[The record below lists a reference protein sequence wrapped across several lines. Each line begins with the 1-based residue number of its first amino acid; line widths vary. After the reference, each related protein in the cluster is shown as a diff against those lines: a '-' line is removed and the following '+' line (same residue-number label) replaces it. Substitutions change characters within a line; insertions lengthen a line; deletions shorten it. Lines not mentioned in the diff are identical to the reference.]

1 MLSHLAHLFAGFT
14 LLLSAEAS
22 LPGIAGLSLPGTDRR
37 CTATH
42 KHATESRTER
52 RARTE
57 APARAQVQILSF
69 GP

>member
-1 MLSHLAHLFAGFT
+1 MLTHLAHLFAGFT
-14 LLLSAEAS
+14 FLLSAEAS
-22 LPGIAGLSLPGTDRR
+22 LPGFAGASLPGTERR

-42 KHATESRTER
+42 RPTAESRVER
-52 RARTE
+52 RTRTE